1 MHRIKTRWLY
11 PGLALSS
18 CAALVYEIALTRVFA
33 IAQGYHFGFLAIS
46 LALLGFG
53 ASGTA
58 LALGA
63 RSGTRSP
70 LSPSLLSNL
79 AILLPLVLLASYLTA
94 NNLPFDPYLVA
105 WNPIQLV
112 YLVAYLLALTIPF
125 FVVGLLQGLALI
137 LWSQHSASL
146 YGANLLGSSVGC
158 LIALAA
164 LTWMSVP
171 NVVIVAAM
179 MAAVGALALAAGLT
193 SRRALFP
200 AVEVVL
206 LIGLVWTSP
215 AWLEIQLSP
224 YKTLN
229 QLLNDPEAR
238 VTARYWNAFSRVD
251 VVTSS
256 RIRSAPGLSLSFTGA
271 LPRQTGIVLDAD
283 KVLALTTGEN
293 LSSDLFA
300 ALPMAIAYDLRPTAR
315 ALVLDPGGGLEI
327 WVALAHGVRSI
338 MAVQE
343 NPLIAELTAAP
354 FAASD
359 AVRFITASPRSYSA
373 ASSEQFDVVD
383 LALSDNFRA
392 VTAGAFTLAEN
403 YTLTVEGVRRYFELL
418 APRGLLVAQ
427 RWLQLPPSEETRMGA
442 LIVEALQ
449 ASGIRDPAQ
458 HIVAIRSFSTML
470 ILAKREP
477 FELAEIDAIKQ
488 FARERQFDLVYYPG
502 IQASEANHFNKLK
515 QDVYYEAF
523 QRLLADAPQFHRQS
537 AYEIAPPTDEHPFF
551 FHFFKWE
558 QLPTVIAL
566 LGKTWQPFGGSGYLI
581 LLALLGVASSVA
593 FVLVLLPLLVQ
604 RRGLRQGEERASARH
619 TQARVLVYFGA
630 LGFGFLFV
638 EIPLIQRAVLIL
650 EYPVYAFTV
659 VLFGLLLSSG
669 LGSIVAERIS
679 WRASL
684 VGLVLAIA
692 LYAALVPLSAWLLA
706 QELIVRIIVVIIGL
720 APIGFLLGVPFPRGL
735 EFVRQDAPE
744 LLPLAW
750 GMNGFT
756 SVISSILATMIALT
770 WGTTP
775 VLLGAGV
782 VYAVALFSVRRLSG
796 EQRGRR

>member
-1 MHRIKTRWLY
+1 MGRAQTWWLY
-11 PGLALSS
+11 SGLAFTSG
-18 CAALVYEIALTRVFA
+18 AALVYEIALTRVFA

-70 LSPSLLSNL
+70 LTPLLNL
-79 AILLPLVLLASYLTA
+79 AILLPIVLLGSYLVA

-125 FVVGLLQGLALI
+125 FAVGLIQGLALI

-146 YGANLLGSSVGC
+146 YAANLLGSSVGC

-164 LTWMSVP
+164 LTWVSVP
-171 NVVIVAAM
+171 NVVVVAAL
-179 MAAVGALALAAGLT
+179 MAGVGALALALAENG
-193 SRRALFP
+193 RRALFP
-200 AVEVVL
+200 AVELILLVVL
-206 LIGLVWTSP
+206 LWTSP
-215 AWLEIQLSP
+215 TLLDIQLSP

-229 QLLNDPEAR
+229 QLLNDPLAR

-256 RIRSAPGLSLSFTGA
+256 RIRSAPGLSLSFSGS

-283 KVLALTTGEN
+283 KVLALTSDEK

-300 ALPMAIAYDLRPTAR
+300 ALPTAIAYDLRPNAS
-315 ALVLDPGGGLEI
+315 ALILDPGGGLEV
-327 WVALAHGVRSI
+327 WVALAHEAQSI
-338 MAVQE
+338 TAVQE
-343 NPLIAELTAAP
+343 NPLVAELTVVP
-354 FAASD
+354 FAESD
-359 AVRFITASPRSYSA
+359 AVRFVTASPRSYSA
-373 ASSEQFDVVD
+373 ATAEQFDVVD
-383 LALSDNFRA
+383 LALSDNFRP
-392 VTAGAFTLAEN
+392 VTAGAFTLGEN
-403 YTLTVEGVRRYFELL
+403 YTLTVEGVRRYLELL

-458 HIVAIRSFSTML
+458 HLVAIRSFSTLL
-470 ILAKREP
+470 ILARREP
-477 FELAEIDAIKQ
+477 FERTEIDAVKK
-488 FARERQFDLVYYPG
+488 FASQRQFDLVYYPG

-523 QRLLADAPQFHRQS
+523 QNLMADAPQLYRQS

-558 QLPTVIAL
+558 QLPIIIAL

-581 LLALLGVASSVA
+581 LLALLGVASSIA
-593 FVLVLLPLLVQ
+593 FVLVLLPLWVQ
-604 RRGLRQGEERASARH
+604 RRGLGPGKARVSAGR
-619 TQARVLVYFGA
+619 TLARVLVYFGA

-638 EIPLIQRAVLIL
+638 EIPLIQRAVLL
-650 EYPVYAFTV
+650 LDYPVYGFTV
-659 VLFGLLLSSG
+659 VLFGLLLFSG
-669 LGSIVAERIS
+669 LGSIVAERVS
-679 WRASL
+679 WRGAL
-684 VGLVLAIA
+684 IALVLTIA
-692 LYAALVPLSAWLLA
+692 LYAALLPLSAWLLA
-706 QELIVRIIVVIIGL
+706 QELIVRVAIVIIVL
-720 APIGFLLGVPFPRGL
+720 APIGFLIGIPFPRGL
-735 EFVRQDAPE
+735 QFVRQDAPE

-770 WGTTP
+770 WGITP

-782 VYAVALFSVRRLSG
+782 VYAVALLEALNKKSSVDVERRY
-796 EQRGRR
+796 